1 MGKYP
6 IALVALVFACAERGE
21 PAPAAEDAA
30 VSPLS
35 DILPT
40 GSADPAAD
48 GDPLLQGAAS
58 DRGGAVQRHI
68 GVVVAREN
76 VDVAARHAGEVAEV
90 YVRIGD
96 EVEAGEPVARLD
108 EDSLREAL
116 AVTRAELAAAR
127 AELAQAR
134 VDVRE
139 SQERSKRRQE
149 FRDNIPQEELEAARF
164 AVQRAR
170 AARDRARADV
180 QRHQAQVSEIERQL
194 QDAGILA
201 PLPGTVATRY
211 VDPGALVEP
220 GAPIVR
226 LIASEGAWIR
236 FAVPPA
242 VAASLD
248 VETEVEAEIESFG
261 ETLPAIVRQIAPQI
275 DPQSRLV
282 LVEAELRLPED
293 SSARVHAGLPVRVR
307 IDSAPAA
314 PPAD

>member
-1 MGKYP
+1 MGRYP
-6 IALVALVFACAERGE
+6 IALVALVFACGERGE
-21 PAPAAEDAA
+21 PDTPAEDAA

-35 DILPT
+35 DILPS
-40 GSADPAAD
+40 GSAEPAAN
-48 GDPLLQGAAS
+48 DPLLQGAGG
-58 DRGGAVQRHI
+58 DRGGDAQRHI

-96 EVEAGEPVARLD
+96 EVQAGEPVARLN

-139 SQERSKRRQE
+139 SQERSERRQE

-164 AVQRAR
+164 AVQRAQ
-170 AARDRARADV
+170 AARNRARADV
-180 QRHQAQVSEIERQL
+180 QRHQAQVAEIERQL

-201 PLPGTVATRY
+201 PLPGTIATRY

-236 FAVPPA
+236 FAVPPE

-248 VETEVEAEIESFG
+248 VAMEVEAEIESFG

-282 LVEAELRLPED
+282 LVEAELRLDD

-307 IDSAPAA
+307 VAPDPAAAPA
-314 PPAD
+314 D